1 MSTPLIP
8 VATMTFAG
16 ATLPTVN
23 ARDLHAFL
31 EVGRDFSSWIKDR
44 IEKYEFVENQD
55 FVCSPVLVSDSR
67 GGQNRIDYHLALD
80 MAKELAMVERNAQG
94 KEARRYF
101 IECERRLNCP
111 PSPSYTIPPTYAS
124 ALRLAA
130 DLQDQLEQAQP
141 KIDFHD
147 HVAKT
152 ETLFSLDDAAKS
164 LRTGPRRLT
173 KALKE
178 WKVLQATSKPYQQYI
193 DQGYFRVV
201 PVPVQKGDHLETYL
215 QPFVT
220 GNGLIYLKAMMDS
233 RVMAS

>member
-8 VATMTFAG
+8 VTRATFGDT
-16 ATLPTVN
+16 TLPTVN
-23 ARDLHAFL
+23 ARDLHTFL
-31 EVGRDFSSWIKDR
+31 EVGKDFSSWIKDR
-44 IEKYEFVENQD
+44 IEKYEFIENQD
-55 FVCSPVLVSDSR
+55 FVVFTQTGENSEGRP
-67 GGQNRIDYHLALD
+67 RIDYHLALD
-80 MAKELAMVERNAQG
+80 MAKELAMVERNVKG
-94 KEARRYF
+94 KQARQYF
-101 IECERRLNCP
+101 IECERRLNGSA
-111 PSPSYTIPPTYAS
+111 SPTYSIPPTYAS

-141 KIDFHD
+141 KIAFHD

-164 LRTGPRRLT
+164 LRTGPRRLM

-178 WKVLQATSKPYQQYI
+178 WKVLQETSKPYQKYI

-201 PVPVQKGDHLETYL
+201 PVPVQKGNRMETYL

-220 GNGLIYLKAMMDS
+220 GNGLIYLKAMMD
-233 RVMAS
+233 RQIMAG

>member
-8 VATMTFAG
+8 VTTTSFAG

-44 IEKYEFVENQD
+44 IDKYQFVENQD
-55 FVCSPVLVSDSR
+55 FVVFTGTGENAEGRP
-67 GGQNRIDYHLALD
+67 RIDYHLALD
-80 MAKELAMVERNAQG
+80 MAKELAMVERNAKG
-94 KEARRYF
+94 KQARQYF
-101 IECERRLNCP
+101 IECERQLHRAAAP
-111 PSPSYTIPPTYAS
+111 AYTIPPTYAS

-130 DLQDQLEQAQP
+130 DLQEQLENAQP
-141 KIDFHD
+141 KIAFHD
-147 HVAKT
+147 HVANT
-152 ETLFSLDDAAKS
+152 DTLFSLDDAAKS
-164 LRTGPRRLT
+164 LRTGPKRLM

-178 WKVLQATSKPYQQYI
+178 WKVLQETSKPYQKYI

-201 PVPVQKGDHLETYL
+201 PVPVQKGNRTETYL

-220 GNGLIYLKAMMDS
+220 GNGLIYLKTMMDS
-233 RVMAS
+233 QILF